1 MPSYR
6 VQQDEGYF
14 ARLLRFGTELRQTV
28 LSIVLVAGMAVFTG
42 GWIQGLA
49 ERGFSAP
56 QAVHATALTLGVGSV
71 GWTCMTAFT
80 HEEERSRCALNG
92 NIAWLL
98 ATLASFGMAIGVNMS
113 YIDHCPERVLNTTDE
128 GGLHECGGMA
138 HVEKQFVGAGVAS
151 GALLL
156 LSVIAMGQAR
166 GLAALRDLQGRTNQM
181 VQGS

>member
-1 MPSYR
+1 
-6 VQQDEGYF
+6 
-14 ARLLRFGTELRQTV
+14 
-28 LSIVLVAGMAVFTG
+28 
-42 GWIQGLA
+42 
-49 ERGFSAP
+49 
-56 QAVHATALTLGVGSV
+56 
-71 GWTCMTAFT
+71 MTAFT

-92 NIAWLL
+92 VCRERHAVSRDRHRRFEVHLYLTTPSQNIAWLL